1 MPIIKTYYKVHRVYP
16 DPDYFW
22 MENTSGNTAT
32 FTVQKSRTPASTD
45 LSYSLDKVTWTDIH
59 DGGTIT
65 SVSNGAKVYFRSS
78 TGLNSS
84 NNDYYTLKSNYN
96 FDVGGHI
103 YTLVDYTS
111 SDFSVLPQYCL
122 YRLFWQSGV
131 VHANIDF
138 SGVTTIE
145 NNALNSTF
153 LQSYH
158 LITPP
163 DLSSV
168 TSVSNQAF
176 YSTFESCT
184 SLQTP
189 VDLTN
194 LTTVGPGG
202 LYCMYNQCSALN
214 DAIAPNVSSWDV
226 NKAYYWLSG
235 TAATGVVR
243 KPAGLT
249 IPTDSPHGV
258 PTGWETENY

>member
-1 MPIIKTYYKVHRVYP
+1 MFP
-16 DPDYFW
+16 DPDYFY
-22 MENTSGNTAT
+22 MENTSGNTTT
-32 FTVQKSRTPASTD
+32 FTVTKNGTPASTD
-45 LSYSLDKVTWTDIH
+45 LSYSRDKATWTDIH
-59 DGGTIT
+59 SGGTI
-65 SVSNGAKVYFRSS
+65 SGVQSGEKVYFRSS
-78 TGLNSS
+78 TGLNKST
-84 NNDYYTLKSNYN
+84 NDFFRVNSNYN

-103 YTLVDYTS
+103 HTLVDYTS
-111 SDFSVLPQYCL
+111 DDFSVLPEYCL
-122 YRLFWQSGV
+122 YRFFWQSGV

-145 NNALNSTF
+145 HNAFDNTF
-153 LQSYH
+153 LQSYY

-176 YSTFESCT
+176 NSAFESC
-184 SLQTP
+184 SRLQTP

-202 LYCMYNQCSALN
+202 LYCMYNHCSALN

-226 NKAYYWLSG
+226 NKAYYWLND

-243 KPAGLT
+243 KPAGLE
-249 IPTDSPHGV
+249 IPTDSVHGV
-258 PTGWETENY
+258 PTGWTTENY